1 MANKRTTEETI
12 AHTVNVKGI
21 KSDRSGINNTRNARA
36 IVAAEVFGVSQ
47 TLRNHGSNAVFTL
60 RNGDN
65 VVVLTRTARKGRPT
79 LDAKQVGH
87 GSSTVI
93 TFARVG
99 GHGGKVS
106 KVQKVCTLAEFC
118 NKGARYIGTRAN
130 LYGNG

>member
-12 AHTVNVKGI
+12 AHTVKVKGI
-21 KSDRSGINNTRNARA
+21 KSDRSGINNSGNARA
-36 IVAAEVFGVSQ
+36 IIASEVFGVYQ
-47 TLRNHGSNAVFTL
+47 TIRRHGSRAVFSL

-65 VVVLTRTARKGRPT
+65 VAVLSITGRRGSPGR
-79 LDAKQVGH
+79 DAQQHGF

-106 KVQKVCTLAEFC
+106 KVVKVSTLAELC

>member
-21 KSDRSGINNTRNARA
+21 KSDRSGINNTRSARA
-36 IVAAEVFGVSQ
+36 VIASEVFGVSQ
-47 TLRNHGSNAVFTL
+47 TLRAHGPNAVFTL

-65 VVVLTRTARKGRPT
+65 VVVLSRTARKGRPT
-79 LDAKQVGH
+79 LDAKQVGV
-87 GSSTVI
+87 GSSTVV
-93 TFARVG
+93 TFARVLA
-99 GHGGKVS
+99 GGKVS
-106 KVQKVCTLAEFC
+106 KVVKVSTLAELC

>member
-1 MANKRTTEETI
+1 MRKRFTAEETI
-12 AHTVNVKGI
+12 AHIKVKGI
-21 KSDRSGINNTRNARA
+21 RPDRSGINNRRDARA
-36 IVAAEVFGVSQ
+36 VVASEVFSVSQ
-47 TLRNHGSNAVFTL
+47 TLRNHGADAVFTL

-65 VVVLTRTARKGRPT
+65 VVVLHRVATRGRPT

-87 GSSTVI
+87 GSSTIV

-106 KVQKVCTLAEFC
+106 KVVKVCTLAELC

>member
-1 MANKRTTEETI
+1 MAKRTAEQII

-21 KSDRSGINNTRNARA
+21 RADRTSINNTRAARSVIA
-36 IVAAEVFGVSQ
+36 SEVFGVSQ
-47 TLRNHGSNAVFTL
+47 TLRNHGSAAVFTL

-65 VVVLTRTARKGRPT
+65 VVVLSRVARKGRPT
-79 LDAKQVGH
+79 LDARQHGH
-87 GSSTVI
+87 GCSTVV

-106 KVQKVCTLAEFC
+106 KVVKVCTLAELC
-118 NKGARYIGTRAN
+118 NKGAKYIGTRGN